1 MFDLHQE
8 LTTDHEPPVVELT
21 TDAEYAQEQPRLVR
35 FFGTTIVL
43 SLGLL
48 HAACSLHWAHRPLPR
63 GVGTAA
69 FGATAVLC
77 LAVGAV
83 SLLLSWS
90 AAARMTATKA
100 LPTRRVERRLLNRLC
115 AAVHASSALLML
127 APVGLLVLVADKAYA
142 FAVVVPLGPVGASLF
157 PVVRN
162 GARFGFAWGAA
173 QYEAHEHD
181 LRRYFGLAA
190 GVTVPTYVALLSHAV
205 SDHFRPAGSA
215 QRRHHDLGGVDAVE
229 CLLLYASTAGL
240 ALMLLATSPPALCF
254 RHTRAVVVNHFL
266 GVLAD
271 ALLALV
277 GLAALVATAE
287 IAGGLAALA
296 PTTNVIAA
304 CAIFAKEHED
314 EPDRRGQDDTKDHLC
329 SSSSSRQ
336 PVAPLVVNSLAFG
349 TVMLSYSA
357 LDGGRAFSWPE
368 KACLVAVASL
378 LVGNLS
384 QMALQRRAVRTDSVV
399 TTALSLFDKVNK
411 VTLLIAA
418 LGCMAVLATHKI
430 TASH

>member
-100 LPTRRVERRLLNRLC
+100 LPTHVERRLLNRLC

-157 PVVRN
+157 PVVQ
-162 GARFGFAWGAA
+162 WSP
-173 QYEAHEHD
+173 
-181 LRRYFGLAA
+181 LRLR
-190 GVTVPTYVALLSHAV
+190 
-205 SDHFRPAGSA
+205 
-215 QRRHHDLGGVDAVE
+215 LG
-229 CLLLYASTAGL
+229 
-240 ALMLLATSPPALCF
+240 
-254 RHTRAVVVNHFL
+254 
-266 GVLAD
+266 
-271 ALLALV
+271 
-277 GLAALVATAE
+277 
-287 IAGGLAALA
+287 
-296 PTTNVIAA
+296 
-304 CAIFAKEHED
+304 
-314 EPDRRGQDDTKDHLC
+314 RG
-329 SSSSSRQ
+329 
-336 PVAPLVVNSLAFG
+336 
-349 TVMLSYSA
+349 
-357 LDGGRAFSWPE
+357 
-368 KACLVAVASL
+368 
-378 LVGNLS
+378 
-384 QMALQRRAVRTDSVV
+384 AVRGSR
-399 TTALSLFDKVNK
+399 A
-411 VTLLIAA
+411 
-418 LGCMAVLATHKI
+418 
-430 TASH
+430 